1 MPEVIPTMSQTLS
14 VKTPLTAA
22 DGEPLTVKLARERR
36 NKQLKA
42 VALVAPLAIFLLLT
56 FLVPIFMLLGRSVDN
71 PEVVTHLPTTS
82 KLIASWDRR
91 ALPSEEVFQ
100 AMARDLTA
108 AKEAKTVS
116 EVAKRLNMDISGF
129 RSLIQKTARKMPLE
143 LAAGESMRDRFI
155 QLDERWGDPDHWHV
169 IAKNAKPWTPY
180 YLYSSLDLRETKAGT
195 PELVPEEERA
205 FVSIFGRTL
214 WISFWVTAFCLLLGY
229 PLAYWLANLPA
240 RQSNLL
246 MILVLLP
253 FWTSVL
259 VRVASWIVLLQREG
273 LINSALINL
282 GIIGEP
288 LQLAFNRVGV
298 YIAMVHILLPFVIL
312 PAYSVMKSIPQTY
325 MRAAISLGDHP
336 FAAFWKIYFPQ
347 TVAGV
352 AAGALLVF
360 IMCIGYYITP
370 ALLGSPEEQMVSYY
384 VAFYTNVTINW
395 GMAAALGSLLLI
407 ATMTLYAVY
416 SKLVGANKLSL
427 G

>member
-1 MPEVIPTMSQTLS
+1 MMPTMSESLS
-14 VKTPLTAA
+14 VSAPLTAA
-22 DGEPLTVKLARERR
+22 DGEPLKLKLARERR

-42 VALVAPLAIFLLLT
+42 VALVAPLVVFLLLT
-56 FLVPIFMLLGRSVDN
+56 FLIPIVTLLKRSVDN
-71 PEVVTHLPTTS
+71 PEVVTYLPKTTAQ
-82 KLIASWDRR
+82 IAGWDRK
-91 ALPSEEVFQ
+91 ALPSEAVFQ
-100 AMARDLTA
+100 AMAQDLTVA
-108 AKEAKTVS
+108 RETKTVF

-143 LAAGESMRDRFI
+143 LAAGESVRDRFI
-155 QLDERWGDPDHWHV
+155 EIDDRWGDPEHWHV
-169 IAKNAKPWTPY
+169 IAKNAKSWTPY
-180 YLYSSLDLRETKAGT
+180 YLYSSLDLREDKSGSPVLA
-195 PELVPEEERA
+195 PEEERA
-205 FVSIFGRTL
+205 FVNIFGRTL
-214 WISFWVTAFCLLLGY
+214 WMSFWVTVWCLLLGY

-240 RQSNLL
+240 RKSNLL

-273 LINSALINL
+273 LINSALMNL

-416 SKLVGANKLSL
+416 SKLVGANRLSL

>member
-1 MPEVIPTMSQTLS
+1 MMPTMSESLS
-14 VKTPLTAA
+14 VSAPLTAA
-22 DGEPLTVKLARERR
+22 DGEPLKLKLARERR

-42 VALVAPLAIFLLLT
+42 VALVAPLVVFLLLT
-56 FLVPIFMLLGRSVDN
+56 FLIPIVTLLKRSVDN
-71 PEVVTHLPTTS
+71 PEVVTYLPKTTAQ
-82 KLIASWDRR
+82 IAGWDRK
-91 ALPSEEVFQ
+91 ALPSEAVFQ
-100 AMARDLTA
+100 AMAQDLTVA
-108 AKEAKTVS
+108 REAKTVS

-143 LAAGESMRDRFI
+143 LAAGESVRDRFI
-155 QLDERWGDPDHWHV
+155 EIDERWGDPEHWHV
-169 IAKNAKPWTPY
+169 IAKNAKSWTPY
-180 YLYSSLDLRETKAGT
+180 YLYSSLDLREDKSGSPVMA
-195 PELVPEEERA
+195 PEEERA
-205 FVSIFGRTL
+205 FVNIFGRTL
-214 WISFWVTAFCLLLGY
+214 WMSFWVTVWCLLLGY

-240 RQSNLL
+240 RKSNLL

-273 LINSALINL
+273 LINSALMNL

-416 SKLVGANKLSL
+416 SKLVGANRLSL

>member
-1 MPEVIPTMSQTLS
+1 MMPTMSESLS
-14 VKTPLTAA
+14 VSAPLTAA
-22 DGEPLTVKLARERR
+22 DGEPLKLKLARERR

-42 VALVAPLAIFLLLT
+42 VALVAPLVVFLLLT
-56 FLVPIFMLLGRSVDN
+56 FLIPIVTLLKRSVDN
-71 PEVVTHLPTTS
+71 PEIVTYLPKTTAQ
-82 KLIASWDRR
+82 IAGWDRK
-91 ALPSEEVFQ
+91 ALPSEAVFQ
-100 AMARDLTA
+100 AMAQDLTVA
-108 AKEAKTVS
+108 REAKTVS

-143 LAAGESMRDRFI
+143 LAAGESVRDRFI
-155 QLDERWGDPDHWHV
+155 EIDERWGDPVHWHV

-180 YLYSSLDLRETKAGT
+180 YLYSSLDLREDKSGSPVLA
-195 PELVPEEERA
+195 PEEERA
-205 FVSIFGRTL
+205 FVNIFGRTL
-214 WISFWVTAFCLLLGY
+214 WMSFWVTVWCLLLGY

-240 RQSNLL
+240 RKSNLL

-273 LINSALINL
+273 LINSALMNL

-416 SKLVGANKLSL
+416 SKLVGANRLSL